1 MFAWFIRLAGRG
13 IYSLLK
19 SNKYTRSREDL
30 IERKGPMYVVSSWLC
45 VVEVGKITKELITG
59 VFIHERAGYQRIFVI
74 QKLNSEEHMIDNKRA
89 FL

>member
-1 MFAWFIRLAGRG
+1 
-13 IYSLLK
+13 
-19 SNKYTRSREDL
+19 
-30 IERKGPMYVVSSWLC
+30 MYVVSSWLC

-59 VFIHERAGYQRIFVI
+59 VFIHERAGNQRIFVI